1 MSGKRRVGVL
11 VAVGMVAFALSS
23 CGGSSEEPP
32 ATSSAP
38 APAPVQ
44 TAEPAPT
51 TDADAACAV
60 IGDGG
65 SESIVQR
72 IPTALTSIG
81 ATIGQEQI
89 DELLDINEKLG
100 EAIDLAPTDLAA
112 ALTSLKVPF
121 QQAQDAVDSGSGSLS
136 MDTASVAADVTEV
149 LELCVSA
156 GYSVAEADT
165 GAASGAAGVEAA
177 LASWSTVSAVTETE
191 PGRFEIQTGIVD
203 PRGDD
208 GSPEALEAIAICEA
222 AVGAGAAYVAVLE
235 ADGTHFV
242 LYGHPSV
249 PAGACG
255 EV

>member
-1 MSGKRRVGVL
+1 MRAGVSAI
-11 VAVGMVAFALSS
+11 AVMIAFAVSS
-23 CGGSSEEPP
+23 CGGSSDEPP

-38 APAPVQ
+38 APVR
-44 TAEPAPT
+44 TTGPAPT
-51 TDADAACAV
+51 PDADAACAV

-65 SESIVQR
+65 GESVVQR
-72 IPTALTSIG
+72 IPTSLTSIG
-81 ATIGQEQI
+81 STIGQEQI
-89 DELLDINEKLG
+89 DELLYINEKLG
-100 EAIDLAPTDLAA
+100 EAIELAPTDLAA

-149 LELCVSA
+149 LELCVAA

-165 GAASGAAGVEAA
+165 GAASDAVGVEAA
-177 LASWSTVSAVTETE
+177 LASWPTVSAVTGTE
-191 PGRFEIQTGIVD
+191 PGRLEIQTSIVD
-203 PRGDD
+203 PRD
-208 GSPEALEAIAICEA
+208 GGPEAHEAIAICQA
-222 AVGAGAAYVAVLE
+222 AVDPGVASVAVLE

-249 PAGACG
+249 PSGECG